1 MAFIAIVIIYFAISC
16 TATIYSVWKFRQIE
30 KEISLHK
37 TELIR
42 LAQWSQSAAS
52 TIHEITQ
59 HLRYIVEM
67 DKTKKQFPFWG
78 VKGEA

>member
-1 MAFIAIVIIYFAISC
+1 MINDIVLIALTVLSALCLWKIYILQSEL
-16 TATIYSVWKFRQIE
+16 K
-30 KEISLHK
+30 LHR

-42 LAQWSQSAAS
+42 LTQWSQQASS